1 MSEKE
6 KRVVEKLRD
15 AIPNMTD
22 FQKGYVLG
30 MVESSASKHSE
41 QEEERDKG
49 ESMNEKVIQFIIG
62 AVAME
67 YSLVAACYMDS
78 EGASGNMSAIKFVAG
93 AVIAA
98 IMYYW
103 SEVDRK
109 RAELDK
115 RIKRNRRMREDAW

>member
-1 MSEKE
+1 MK
-6 KRVVEKLRD
+6 
-15 AIPNMTD
+15 
-22 FQKGYVLG
+22 
-30 MVESSASKHSE
+30 
-41 QEEERDKG
+41 
-49 ESMNEKVIQFIIG
+49 KVIQFIIG

-78 EGASGNMSAIKFVAG
+78 DGTVGNMSAIKFVVG

-115 RIKRNRRMREDAW
+115 RIKRKRRMREDAW

>member
-1 MSEKE
+1 MK
-6 KRVVEKLRD
+6 
-15 AIPNMTD
+15 
-22 FQKGYVLG
+22 
-30 MVESSASKHSE
+30 
-41 QEEERDKG
+41 
-49 ESMNEKVIQFIIG
+49 KVIQFIIG

-78 EGASGNMSAIKFVAG
+78 EEASGDMAAIKFV

-115 RIKRNRRMREDAW
+115 RIKRKRRMREDAW